1 MKNIIN
7 AIGINTVDFINGRKG
22 EFRAVVKCKAGFFT
36 IAESKDRY
44 TSGAQVLNSF
54 QKGALQTVE
63 FKAEGS
69 DNWLTVFALKGKK
82 VVLIDS
88 EILAELEVGTINCYF
103 LKTNLYSQAQYAA
116 VKATTWASKAFVM
129 NEPKEIV
136 LA

>member
-7 AIGINTVDFINGRKG
+7 VVGVNTVDFIKGRKG
-22 EFRAVVKCKAGFFT
+22 TFRAVVKCKAGFFT
-36 IAESKDRY
+36 VVDLEGRHE
-44 TSGAQVLNSF
+44 TGAQVLNSF
-54 QKGALQTVE
+54 KKGALQTVE

-69 DNWLTVFALKGKK
+69 KYWVTVFALKGKK
-82 VVLIDS
+82 VVLIDN
-88 EILAELEVGTINCYF
+88 EILADLEVGTINCYF
-103 LKTNLYSQAQYAA
+103 LNTNLYSQTQYAA

>member
-7 AIGINTVDFINGRKG
+7 VTGVNQVEFINGRKG

-36 IAESKDRY
+36 IAETKGRY
-44 TSGAQVLNSF
+44 TTGAQVLNSF
-54 QKGALQTVE
+54 KKGALQTVE

-69 DNWLTVFALKGKK
+69 ENWLTVFALKGKK
-82 VVLIDS
+82 VMLIDS

-103 LKTNLYSQAQYAA
+103 LNTNLYSQAQYAA
-116 VKATTWASKAFVM
+116 VKAKTWACKAFVM

>member
-22 EFRAVVKCKAGFFT
+22 EFRAVVKCRAGFFT
-36 IAESKDRY
+36 VVESAGRY
-44 TSGAQVLNSF
+44 TTGAQVLNSF

-63 FKAEGS
+63 FKAKGT
-69 DNWLTVFALKGKK
+69 DTWLTVFALKGKK

-88 EILAELEVGTINCYF
+88 DILAELEVGTINCYF

-116 VKATTWASKAFVM
+116 VKATSWASKAFVM
-129 NEPKEIV
+129 NEPKEII